1 VIGPPVNLVPSQ
13 YRNVSVADVPVSLDE
28 PTMRAYLVGRPAY
41 RRTRYLVARHGGAS
55 AVLDVSKE
63 SEQPLF
69 SPITAVRLVAAA
81 EETAFVDAPQ
91 ADTAIPSQLARV
103 AAERAPQA
111 RCVIVRGRYGHVS
124 FIADPAPVRVT
135 VVEVV
140 PPRPAKLVDQLTRV
154 LDLAE
159 DLPPVELVPDLVDL
173 AELAATRP
181 SGHYRFPCRAGGARV
196 ASLGA
201 AGPGA
206 ESLGS
211 AEPAAN
217 GPGGGEQAADGPGGG
232 EPAANGPGGGEP
244 GAAGLRAEV
253 SYLDEVP
260 ARRPWTL
267 VGCARS
273 RAIHDFFYS
282 GEVDMVDMCPRSLAA
297 RRLAGRPGLVVT
309 KCCLLEDRVSAE
321 GNCVVVPW
329 GATFAQ
335 VKEGLELALRAYGPA
350 QR

>member
-1 VIGPPVNLVPSQ
+1 MIGPPVNRVPSQ
-13 YRNVSVADVPVSLDE
+13 YRNVSVADIPVPLDE
-28 PTMRAYLVGRPAY
+28 PSVRGYLLGRPAY
-41 RRTRYLVARHGGAS
+41 RRTRYLVARHGTAS
-55 AVLDVSKE
+55 AVLEVSKE

-69 SPITAVRLVAAA
+69 SPITAVALVAAA
-81 EETAFVDAPQ
+81 EETAFVDAPE

-173 AELAATRP
+173 AELAGSRP
-181 SGHYRFPCRAGGARV
+181 SGHYLFPCRAGG
-196 ASLGA
+196 S
-201 AGPGA
+201 GA
-206 ESLGS
+206 ESLVAGGPD
-211 AEPAAN
+211 AESLGAGGAGAESMAAGEQGAE
-217 GPGGGEQAADGPGGG
+217 GPG
-232 EPAANGPGGGEP
+232 
-244 GAAGLRAEV
+244 AGV

-260 ARRPWTL
+260 RRRPWTL

-273 RAIHDFFYS
+273 RAIHDFFY
-282 GEVDMVDMCPRSLAA
+282 GDEVDVVDMCPRSLAS
-297 RRLAGRPGLVVT
+297 RRPASRPGPVLT

-321 GNCVVVPW
+321 GDCVVVPW

-335 VKEGLELALRAYGPA
+335 VKQGLELALRADRLA
-350 QR
+350 RR

>member
-1 VIGPPVNLVPSQ
+1 VNLVPSQ
-13 YRNVSVADVPVSLDE
+13 YRNLSVADVPVPLDE
-28 PTMRAYLVGRPAY
+28 ASVRDYLLGRPAY
-41 RRTRYLVARHGGAS
+41 RRTRSLVVRHAGAS
-55 AVLDVSKE
+55 AVFEVAKE

-69 SPITAVRLVAAA
+69 SPITAVALVAAA
-81 EETAFVDAPQ
+81 EETAFVDAPE

-140 PPRPAKLVDQLTRV
+140 PPHPAKLVDQLTRV
-154 LDLAE
+154 LGLAE

-173 AELAATRP
+173 AELAGSRP
-181 SGHYRFPCRAGGARV
+181 SGHYLFPCRAGGSV
-196 ASLGA
+196 AENLGAGEPGTESLGAGQPGA

-206 ESLGS
+206 G
-211 AEPAAN
+211 
-217 GPGGGEQAADGPGGG
+217 
-232 EPAANGPGGGEP
+232 
-244 GAAGLRAEV
+244 V

-260 ARRPWTL
+260 GRRPWTL

-273 RAIHDFFYS
+273 RAIHDFFY
-282 GEVDMVDMCPRSLAA
+282 GDEVDVVDMCPRSLAG
-297 RRLAGRPGLVVT
+297 RRLEGRPGPVLT

-321 GNCVVVPW
+321 GDCVVVPW

-335 VKEGLELALRAYGPA
+335 VKEGLELALRADHLA
-350 QR
+350 RR

>member
-13 YRNVSVADVPVSLDE
+13 YRNVSVADIPVPLDE
-28 PTMRAYLVGRPAY
+28 PSVRGYLLGRPAY
-41 RRTRYLVARHGGAS
+41 RRTRYLVARHGTAS
-55 AVLDVSKE
+55 AVLEVSKE

-69 SPITAVRLVAAA
+69 SPITAVALVAAA
-81 EETAFVDAPQ
+81 EDTAFVDAPET
-91 ADTAIPSQLARV
+91 DTAIPSQLARV

-173 AELAATRP
+173 AELAGSRP
-181 SGHYRFPCRAGGARV
+181 SGHYLFPCRAGGSV
-196 ASLGA
+196 AETLGA
-201 AGPGA
+201 VGPGTDGPGTGAKGPGA
-206 ESLGS
+206 G
-211 AEPAAN
+211 
-217 GPGGGEQAADGPGGG
+217 
-232 EPAANGPGGGEP
+232 
-244 GAAGLRAEV
+244 V

-260 ARRPWTL
+260 GRRPWTL

-273 RAIHDFFYS
+273 RAIHDFFYG
-282 GEVDMVDMCPRSLAA
+282 GEVDVVDMCPRALAG
-297 RRLAGRPGLVVT
+297 RRLAGRSGPVLT

-321 GNCVVVPW
+321 GDCVVVPW

-335 VKEGLELALRAYGPA
+335 VKEGLQLALQADRLAP
-350 QR
+350 R

>member
-13 YRNVSVADVPVSLDE
+13 YRNVSVADLPVPLDE
-28 PTMRAYLVGRPAY
+28 PGLRDYLLGRPAY
-41 RRTRYLVARHGGAS
+41 RRTRYLVARHGTAC
-55 AVLDVSKE
+55 AVLEVAKE

-69 SPITAVRLVAAA
+69 SSITAVALVAAA
-81 EETAFVDAPQ
+81 EETAFVDAPE

-111 RCVIVRGRYGHVS
+111 RCVIVCGRYGHVS

-159 DLPPVELVPDLVDL
+159 DLPPVVLVPDLVDL
-173 AELAATRP
+173 AELAGSRP
-181 SGHYRFPCRAGGARV
+181 SGHYLFPCRAGGSV
-196 ASLGA
+196 AEALGAGEPSANGLGAGQPGA

-206 ESLGS
+206 G
-211 AEPAAN
+211 
-217 GPGGGEQAADGPGGG
+217 
-232 EPAANGPGGGEP
+232 
-244 GAAGLRAEV
+244 V

-260 ARRPWTL
+260 GRRPWTL

-273 RAIHDFFYS
+273 RAIHDFFY
-282 GEVDMVDMCPRSLAA
+282 GDEVDVVDMCPRSLAG
-297 RRLAGRPGLVVT
+297 RRHAGRPGPVLT
-309 KCCLLEDRVSAE
+309 KCCLLEDRVSAD
-321 GNCVVVPW
+321 GGCVVVPW

-335 VKEGLELALRAYGPA
+335 VKEGLELALRASSPA
-350 QR
+350 RR

>member
-1 VIGPPVNLVPSQ
+1 VNVVPSQ
-13 YRNVSVADVPVSLDE
+13 YRNVSVADIPVPLDE
-28 PTMRAYLVGRPAY
+28 ASVRGYLMGRPAY
-41 RRTRYLVARHGGAS
+41 RRTRYLVARHGSAS
-55 AVLDVSKE
+55 AVLEVSKE

-69 SPITAVRLVAAA
+69 SPITAVALVAAA
-81 EETAFVDAPQ
+81 EETAFVDAPE

-173 AELAATRP
+173 AELAGSRP
-181 SGHYRFPCRAGGARV
+181 SGHYLFPCRAGGSSAE
-196 ASLGA
+196 SLGA
-201 AGPGA
+201 GGPRAESPGAGGPGA
-206 ESLGS
+206 EGR
-211 AEPAAN
+211 
-217 GPGGGEQAADGPGGG
+217 
-232 EPAANGPGGGEP
+232 
-244 GAAGLRAEV
+244 AAGI

-260 ARRPWTL
+260 GRRPWTL

-282 GEVDMVDMCPRSLAA
+282 GDVDMVDMCPRSLAG
-297 RRLAGRPGLVVT
+297 RRPAARPGPVLT
-309 KCCLLEDRVSAE
+309 KCCLLEDRVSAD
-321 GNCVVVPW
+321 GDCVVVPW

-335 VKEGLELALRAYGPA
+335 VKEGLELALRADRLA
-350 QR
+350 RE

>member
-1 VIGPPVNLVPSQ
+1 VIGAPVNRVPSQ
-13 YRNVSVADVPVSLDE
+13 YRNVSVADIPVPLDE
-28 PTMRAYLVGRPAY
+28 PSIRGYLLGRPAY
-41 RRTRYLVARHGGAS
+41 RRTRYLVARHGTAS
-55 AVLDVSKE
+55 AVLEVSKE

-69 SPITAVRLVAAA
+69 SPITAVALVAAA
-81 EETAFVDAPQ
+81 EETAFVDAPE

-173 AELAATRP
+173 AELADSRP
-181 SGHYRFPCRAGGARV
+181 SGHYLFPCRAGGSV
-196 ASLGA
+196 
-201 AGPGA
+201 A
-206 ESLGS
+206 ESLG
-211 AEPAAN
+211 AG
-217 GPGGGEQAADGPGGG
+217 GPGTESPG
-232 EPAANGPGGGEP
+232 AGEP
-244 GAAGLRAEV
+244 GAEGPGAGV

-260 ARRPWTL
+260 GRRPWTL

-273 RAIHDFFYS
+273 RAIHDFFY
-282 GEVDMVDMCPRSLAA
+282 GDEVDVVDMCPRSLAS
-297 RRLAGRPGLVVT
+297 RRPAGRPGPVLT

-321 GNCVVVPW
+321 GDCVVVPW

-335 VKEGLELALRAYGPA
+335 VKQGLELALRADRLA
-350 QR
+350 RR

>member
-13 YRNVSVADVPVSLDE
+13 YRNVSVADLPVPLDE
-28 PTMRAYLVGRPAY
+28 PSVRSYLLGRPAY
-41 RRTRYLVARHGGAS
+41 RRTRYLVARHGTAS
-55 AVLDVSKE
+55 AVLEVSKE

-69 SPITAVRLVAAA
+69 SPITAVALVAAA
-81 EETAFVDAPQ
+81 EETAFVDAPE
-91 ADTAIPSQLARV
+91 ADTAIPSHLARV

-173 AELAATRP
+173 GELAGSRP
-181 SGHYRFPCRAGGARV
+181 SGHYLFPCRAGGSV
-196 ASLGA
+196 AQTLGA
-201 AGPGA
+201 VEPGTG
-206 ESLGS
+206 GS
-211 AEPAAN
+211 AA
-217 GPGGGEQAADGPGGG
+217 GGK
-232 EPAANGPGGGEP
+232 EP
-244 GAAGLRAEV
+244 GVSV

-260 ARRPWTL
+260 RRRPWTL

-282 GEVDMVDMCPRSLAA
+282 GEVDVVDMCPRALAG
-297 RRLAGRPGLVVT
+297 RRLAGRPGPVLT
-309 KCCLLEDRVSAE
+309 KCCLLEDRVSVE
-321 GNCVVVPW
+321 GDCVVVPW

-335 VKEGLELALRAYGPA
+335 VKEGLQLALQADRLAST
-350 QR
+350 

>member
-13 YRNVSVADVPVSLDE
+13 YRSVSVADVPVPLDE
-28 PTMRAYLVGRPAY
+28 PSVRGYLLGRPAY
-41 RRTRYLVARHGGAS
+41 RRTRYLVARHGAAS
-55 AVLDVSKE
+55 AVLEVSKE

-81 EETAFVDAPQ
+81 EETAFVDAPL

-173 AELAATRP
+173 AELAGTRP
-181 SGHYRFPCRAGGARV
+181 SRNYLFPCRAGESV
-196 ASLGA
+196 
-201 AGPGA
+201 A
-206 ESLGS
+206 ESLG
-211 AEPAAN
+211 A
-217 GPGGGEQAADGPGGG
+217 
-232 EPAANGPGGGEP
+232 GEP
-244 GAAGLRAEV
+244 GAAGRGAGAPGTASPGAGEPGAEGPGAGV
-253 SYLDEVP
+253 FYLDEVP
-260 ARRPWTL
+260 GRRPWTL

-273 RAIHDFFYS
+273 RAIHDFFY
-282 GEVDMVDMCPRSLAA
+282 GDEVDIVDMCPRALAG
-297 RRLAGRPGLVVT
+297 RRLAGRPGPVLT
-309 KCCLLEDRVSAE
+309 KCCLLEDRVSAD

-335 VKEGLELALRAYGPA
+335 VKEGLGLAVQADRLAR
-350 QR
+350 R

>member
-1 VIGPPVNLVPSQ
+1 MIGPPVNLVPSQ
-13 YRNVSVADVPVSLDE
+13 YRNVSVADVPVPLDE
-28 PTMRAYLVGRPAY
+28 PNVRGHLLGRPAY
-41 RRTRYLVARHGGAS
+41 RRTRYLVARHGTAC
-55 AVLDVSKE
+55 AVLEVSKE
-63 SEQPLF
+63 SDQPLF

-81 EETAFVDAPQ
+81 GETAFVDAPQ

-103 AAERAPQA
+103 AAERAPHA

-173 AELAATRP
+173 AELAGSRP
-181 SGHYRFPCRAGGARV
+181 SGHYLFPCRAGGSV
-196 ASLGA
+196 AETLGA
-201 AGPGA
+201 ARADA
-206 ESLGS
+206 EG
-211 AEPAAN
+211 PAA
-217 GPGGGEQAADGPGGG
+217 G
-232 EPAANGPGGGEP
+232 
-244 GAAGLRAEV
+244 V

-260 ARRPWTL
+260 SRRPWTL

-273 RAIHDFFYS
+273 RAIHDFFYP
-282 GEVDMVDMCPRSLAA
+282 GEVDVVDMCPRALAG
-297 RRLAGRPGLVVT
+297 RRLAGRPGPVLT

-321 GNCVVVPW
+321 GDCVVVPW

-335 VKEGLELALRAYGPA
+335 VKEGLQLALRAYGPPRHE
-350 QR
+350 QC

>member
-1 VIGPPVNLVPSQ
+1 VNLVPSQ
-13 YRNVSVADVPVSLDE
+13 YRNVSVAGVPVPLDE
-28 PTMRAYLVGRPAY
+28 PSLRAYLLGRPAY
-41 RRTRYLVARHGGAS
+41 RRTRYLVARHGRAS
-55 AVLDVSKE
+55 AVLEVTKE

-69 SPITAVRLVAAA
+69 SPITAVRLVAAPA
-81 EETAFVDAPQ
+81 QTAFVDAPE

-103 AAERAPQA
+103 AAERAPAA

-159 DLPPVELVPDLVDL
+159 DLPPVALVPDLVDL
-173 AELAATRP
+173 AELARSRP
-181 SGHYRFPCRAGGARV
+181 SGHYLFPCRAGAP
-196 ASLGA
+196 AA

-206 ESLGS
+206 GRPGADGLS
-211 AEPAAN
+211 AGGRDGQ
-217 GPGGGEQAADGPGGG
+217 GPG
-232 EPAANGPGGGEP
+232 AN
-244 GAAGLRAEV
+244 V

-260 ARRPWTL
+260 DRRPWTL

-273 RAIHDFFYS
+273 RAIHDFFYG
-282 GEVDMVDMCPRSLAA
+282 GEVGMVDMCPRSLAGH
-297 RRLAGRPGLVVT
+297 RLAGRPGPVIT

-321 GNCVVVPW
+321 GNRVVVPW

-335 VKEGLELALRAYGPA
+335 VKEGLELALRAGSLA
-350 QR
+350 RR

>member
-1 VIGPPVNLVPSQ
+1 MIGPSVNLVPSQ
-13 YRNVSVADVPVSLDE
+13 YRNVSVADMPVPLDE
-28 PTMRAYLVGRPAY
+28 PSVRGHLLGRPAY
-41 RRTRYLVARHGGAS
+41 RRTRYLVARHGAAS
-55 AVLDVSKE
+55 AVLEVSKE

-81 EETAFVDAPQ
+81 EETAFVDAPL

-159 DLPPVELVPDLVDL
+159 DLPPVELVPELVDL
-173 AELAATRP
+173 AELAGTRP
-181 SGHYRFPCRAGGARV
+181 SRNYLFPCRAGGSAAESRGAGEPGT
-196 ASLGA
+196 ASPRAG
-201 AGPGA
+201 GPGA
-206 ESLGS
+206 E
-211 AEPAAN
+211 
-217 GPGGGEQAADGPGGG
+217 GPG
-232 EPAANGPGGGEP
+232 
-244 GAAGLRAEV
+244 AGV
-253 SYLDEVP
+253 FYLDEVP
-260 ARRPWTL
+260 GRRPWTL

-273 RAIHDFFYS
+273 RAIHDFFY
-282 GEVDMVDMCPRSLAA
+282 GDEVDVVDMCPRSLAG
-297 RRLAGRPGLVVT
+297 RRLAGRPGPVLT
-309 KCCLLEDRVSAE
+309 KCCLLEDRVSADS
-321 GNCVVVPW
+321 NCVVVPW

-335 VKEGLELALRAYGPA
+335 VKEGLELALGPA
-350 QR
+350 APPGDD

>member
-1 VIGPPVNLVPSQ
+1 MIGPPVNLVPSQ
-13 YRNVSVADVPVSLDE
+13 YRNVSVADIPVPLDE
-28 PTMRAYLVGRPAY
+28 PSVRGYLLGRPAY
-41 RRTRYLVARHGGAS
+41 RRTRYLVARHGTAS
-55 AVLDVSKE
+55 AVLEVSKE

-69 SPITAVRLVAAA
+69 SPITAVALVAAA
-81 EETAFVDAPQ
+81 EETAFVDAPE

-103 AAERAPQA
+103 AAERAPHA

-173 AELAATRP
+173 AQLAGSRP
-181 SGHYRFPCRAGGARV
+181 SGHYLFPCRAGGSV
-196 ASLGA
+196 AETLGA
-201 AGPGA
+201 VGPGTGGPGA
-206 ESLGS
+206 
-211 AEPAAN
+211 
-217 GPGGGEQAADGPGGG
+217 GGK
-232 EPAANGPGGGEP
+232 EP
-244 GAAGLRAEV
+244 GAGV

-260 ARRPWTL
+260 GRRPWTL

-273 RAIHDFFYS
+273 RAIHDFFY
-282 GEVDMVDMCPRSLAA
+282 GDEVDVVDMCPRA
-297 RRLAGRPGLVVT
+297 LAGRRSAGRTGPVLT

-321 GNCVVVPW
+321 SDCVVVPW

-335 VKEGLELALRAYGPA
+335 VKEGLQLALRAYAPA
-350 QR
+350 PP

>member
-1 VIGPPVNLVPSQ
+1 MIGPPVNLVPTQ
-13 YRNVSVADVPVSLDE
+13 YRNVSVADIPVPLDE
-28 PTMRAYLVGRPAY
+28 PSVRGYLLGRPAY
-41 RRTRYLVARHGGAS
+41 RRTRYLVARHGTAS
-55 AVLDVSKE
+55 AVLEVSKE
-63 SEQPLF
+63 SERPLF
-69 SPITAVRLVAAA
+69 SPITAVAVVAAA
-81 EETAFVDAPQ
+81 EETAFVDAPE
-91 ADTAIPSQLARV
+91 ADTAVPSQLARV

-173 AELAATRP
+173 AELAGSRP
-181 SGHYRFPCRAGGARV
+181 SGHYLFPCRAGGSV
-196 ASLGA
+196 AETPGA
-201 AGPGA
+201 EGKGPGA
-206 ESLGS
+206 G
-211 AEPAAN
+211 
-217 GPGGGEQAADGPGGG
+217 
-232 EPAANGPGGGEP
+232 
-244 GAAGLRAEV
+244 V

-260 ARRPWTL
+260 PRRPWTL

-282 GEVDMVDMCPRSLAA
+282 GEVDVVDMCPRA
-297 RRLAGRPGLVVT
+297 LAGRRFAGRTGPVLT

-321 GNCVVVPW
+321 SDCVVVPW

-335 VKEGLELALRAYGPA
+335 VKEGLQLALRAYAPA
-350 QR
+350 PP